1 MASTALINFLTKE
14 IYDTKVLQKLD
25 ETLNGIFN
33 NLHDLILE
41 SIQNSLE
48 RAYLLV
54 IEIKNL
60 CGLQKYKI
68 FDVNENDLTK
78 ICEKIEKLYTMGEIL
93 LVEST

>member
-1 MASTALINFLTKE
+1 MTSTALINFLTKE

-54 IEIKNL
+54 
-60 CGLQKYKI
+60 
-68 FDVNENDLTK
+68 V
-78 ICEKIEKLYTMGEIL
+78 
-93 LVEST
+93 